1 MHMLIFDYI
10 YRRPFSFSDPIQKI
24 QIQQQRT
31 YQCYCH
37 LNTLMLN
44 LLPAREKS
52 KWWTKEGSDRLD
64 NTKTCP
70 LAVLTQCFVS
80 CQ

>member
-1 MHMLIFDYI
+1 MLIFDYI

>member
-10 YRRPFSFSDPIQKI
+10 YRRPFSFSDPTQKI
-24 QIQQQRT
+24 QSHQQHT

-44 LLPAREKS
+44 LLPAREKP
-52 KWWTKEGSDRLD
+52 KWWTKGSDRLD
-64 NTKTCP
+64 NTKTC
-70 LAVLTQCFVS
+70 L
-80 CQ
+80 